1 MIQQDDHNNELL
13 AYFPLRRL
21 TAEELRDSM
30 LFITGEMNHAVG
42 GLPVMPEIN
51 MEVALQPRMIQ
62 FSLAPAYQP
71 SPTPTQRNRRTIYAY
86 RVRGQADP
94 FLELFNTPNPNE

>member
-1 MIQQDDHNNELL
+1 
-13 AYFPLRRL
+13 
-21 TAEELRDSM
+21 M
-30 LFITGEMNHAVG
+30 LVSTGELNRAVG

-71 SPTPTQRNRRTIYAY
+71 SRTPAGTGVLCMPTVFVDN
-86 RVRGQADP
+86 
-94 FLELFNTPNPNE
+94 LTPIWNYLIS